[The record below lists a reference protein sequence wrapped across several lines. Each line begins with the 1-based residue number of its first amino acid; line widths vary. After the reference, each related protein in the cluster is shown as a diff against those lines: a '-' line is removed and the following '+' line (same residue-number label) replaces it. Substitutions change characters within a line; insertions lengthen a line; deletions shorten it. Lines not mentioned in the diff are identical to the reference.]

1 MSQSLRV
8 VKRFRVREL
17 TLASSKARTPPAATA
32 VSILHSPQQP
42 RARAEPSPGSRSS
55 TALNPSVPHKNDK
68 SGRWAPPKYSL
79 RRQAELVKHARAS
92 GTLHLLPP
100 GPKMSSAQLL
110 AATDAPNLSTSPSL
124 LSVLGNGRVGEAG
137 AGAEALMVGNGLVDL
152 RRGQLQ
158 GQGQGE
164 RQEQEGQEGVARG
177 EALARGQD
185 SQDAHAEWTR
195 AVEWTGIVRERN
207 VAGADV
213 GNRLYAGKKRMFKG
227 HKWERTRER
236 RVSRTKML
244 LRDMDERVQRFK
256 GYRAKGKPLPL
267 ARRSNVLKK
276 TQKLPF

>member
-1 MSQSLRV
+1 
-8 VKRFRVREL
+8 
-17 TLASSKARTPPAATA
+17 
-32 VSILHSPQQP
+32 
-42 RARAEPSPGSRSS
+42 
-55 TALNPSVPHKNDK
+55 
-68 SGRWAPPKYSL
+68 
-79 RRQAELVKHARAS
+79 
-92 GTLHLLPP
+92 
-100 GPKMSSAQLL
+100 
-110 AATDAPNLSTSPSL
+110 
-124 LSVLGNGRVGEAG
+124 VGEAG